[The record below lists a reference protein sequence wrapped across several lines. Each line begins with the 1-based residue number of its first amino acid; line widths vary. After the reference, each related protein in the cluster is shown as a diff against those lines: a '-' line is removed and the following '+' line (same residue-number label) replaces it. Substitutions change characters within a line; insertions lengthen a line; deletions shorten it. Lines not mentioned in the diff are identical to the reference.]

1 MTKKYSTKKALVA
14 SVLSLALCFSMLI
27 GTTFA
32 WFTDSVTSANNIIKS
47 GNLDIEMYWA
57 EGTEDPTNA
66 SWTDASTGAIFNYD
80 KWEPGYVEVRH
91 IKIANEGSLAL
102 KYKVNIV
109 ANGEVS
115 DLADVID
122 VYYVDPTIQ
131 VADRATLAN
140 APKLGTL
147 TEVLEGLGESGN
159 GTLEAGTADTI
170 TIALK
175 MQESAGNGYMNKSIG
190 SDFSIQL
197 VATQLVSEND
207 SFGNDYDVDATYP
220 EIGSA
225 TIEENSGATTIKA
238 SNVSV
243 TVPEGA
249 ETGEYKVV
257 VTNKNTSTN
266 ANGQTT
272 FSADISL
279 LKDGVK
285 VERNGETVY
294 LVEIE
299 VEADKNIVKILHN
312 GNEVTDYE
320 YDATTG
326 IVKFETDSFS
336 PFSVIYEE
344 NKTVKVSST
353 EEFLAAIADA
363 QPGAFIDATGVS
375 IDVNAVGSDIP
386 GGKKAVSVPG
396 GITIKGLSV
405 VGSYRGGNYF
415 KFDGGSDLPTVLE
428 DCTFE
433 PNGRAM
439 GVGFGSYEG
448 GAESI
453 VYNNCTFKGP
463 IILEFANNPNGVA
476 TYNNCTFT
484 KAASGNHYVMTYGGT
499 HLFNGCTFDYTGVT
513 QSNMGTINTASV
525 NATSES
531 DGSNFTVVVLDGCT
545 RINCGT
551 RKYGA
556 NSTLTI
562 K

>member
-1 MTKKYSTKKALVA
+1 MTNMKSTKRALIMSA
-14 SVLSLALCFSMLI
+14 LSVLLCVSMLV

-66 SWTDASTGAIFNYD
+66 SWTDASTGAIFNCD
-80 KWEPGYVEVRH
+80 KWEPGYVEVCH
-91 IKIANEGSLAL
+91 IKIVNEGSLAL
-102 KYKVNIV
+102 KYKVNII

-122 VYYVDPTIQ
+122 VYYVDPAIQ

-147 TEVLEGLGESGN
+147 AEVLEGLGESGN
-159 GTLEAGTADTI
+159 GTLEADTADTI

-175 MQESAGNGYMNKSIG
+175 MQESAGNEYMNKSIG

-249 ETGEYKVV
+249 ETGEYEVV
-257 VTNKNTSTN
+257 VTNKNTSTD

-285 VERNGETVY
+285 VERNGATVY

-344 NKTVKVSST
+344 NKTVKVSSA

-363 QPGAFIDATGVS
+363 QPGAIIDATGVS

>member
-14 SVLSLALCFSMLI
+14 SLLSLALCFSMLI

-57 EGTEDPTNA
+57 DGTEDPTNA
-66 SWTDASTGAIFNYD
+66 SWTDASTGAIFNCD

-122 VYYVDPTIQ
+122 VYYVDPAIQ

-175 MQESAGNGYMNKSIG
+175 MQESAGNEYMNKSIG

-257 VTNKNTSTN
+257 VTNKNTSTD

-285 VERNGETVY
+285 VERNGATVY

-344 NKTVKVSST
+344 NKTVKVSSA

-363 QPGAFIDATGVS
+363 QPGAIIDATGVS

-415 KFDGGSDLPTVLE
+415 KFDGGSNLPTVLE

-453 VYNNCTFKGP
+453 VYNKPPLQLRQT
-463 IILEFANNPNGVA
+463 
-476 TYNNCTFT
+476 
-484 KAASGNHYVMTYGGT
+484 
-499 HLFNGCTFDYTGVT
+499 
-513 QSNMGTINTASV
+513 
-525 NATSES
+525 TS
-531 DGSNFTVVVLDGCT
+531 C
-545 RINCGT
+545 
-551 RKYGA
+551 
-556 NSTLTI
+556 
-562 K
+562 

>member
-14 SVLSLALCFSMLI
+14 SLLSLALCFSMLI

-57 EGTEDPTNA
+57 DGTEDPTNA
-66 SWTDASTGAIFNYD
+66 SWTDASTGAIFNCD

-122 VYYVDPTIQ
+122 VYYVDPAIQ

-175 MQESAGNGYMNKSIG
+175 MQESAGNEYMNKSIG

-257 VTNKNTSTN
+257 VTNKNTSTD

-285 VERNGETVY
+285 VERNGATVY

-344 NKTVKVSST
+344 NKTVKVSSA

-363 QPGAFIDATGVS
+363 QPGAIIDATGVS

-415 KFDGGSDLPTVLE
+415 KFDGGSNLPTVLE

>member
-14 SVLSLALCFSMLI
+14 SLLSLALCFSMLI

-47 GNLDIEMYWA
+47 GNLDIEMYWVD
-57 EGTEDPTNA
+57 GTEDPTNA
-66 SWTDASTGAIFNYD
+66 SWTDASTGAIFNCD

-122 VYYVDPTIQ
+122 VYYVDPAIQ

-175 MQESAGNGYMNKSIG
+175 MQESAGNEYMNKSIG

-257 VTNKNTSTN
+257 VTNKNTSTD

-344 NKTVKVSST
+344 NKTVKVSSA

-363 QPGAFIDATGVS
+363 QPGAIIDATGVS

-484 KAASGNHYVMTYGGT
+484 KATSGNHYVMTYGGT

-513 QSNMGTINTASV
+513 QSNMGTINAASV
-525 NATSES
+525 NATSDS

-551 RKYGA
+551 RQYGA